1 MDKIVP
7 VRISGLCDYIVDFI
21 DLIKK
26 GRRGYVVIGNMRIG
40 GCRRREPLV
49 EFLAMRVGGVFQD
62 VAMNSEGD
70 VCVDTRVGVELTQ
83 KCLVWST
90 VQEEL

>member
-7 VRISGLCDYIVDFI
+7 VRISGLCDRVVDFI
-21 DLIKK
+21 DLIEK
-26 GRRGYVVIGNMRIG
+26 GRKGYVVIGNIRIG

-49 EFLAMRVGGVFQD
+49 EFLVMRVGGVFQD
-62 VAMNSEGD
+62 IAMNSEGD
-70 VCVDTRVGVELTQ
+70 VCVDNRVGVGLPQ